1 MLYPDLDAS
10 DDSDAGGPRRFRV
23 LAVPVE
29 FEKATLKALLKKV
42 GWVAK
47 VLRGQGVGTWLL
59 SSAVSPPVR
68 SIVVNDATLV
78 ILEDQ
83 LHSQGAIL
91 ASSSRTVVSSSSWQV
106 VHRDATTTK
115 VAPLLPEVK
124 TKFEQLEE
132 KTMSRVG
139 ALEQQVTALAAQV
152 KENNV
157 RTTTAIGDLSA
168 QVEHVAKMEDRFE
181 VLLKKFGQQN
191 EQRIQR
197 IEEQQATTL
206 NEIKQAIGQSP
217 KVRRVEAQAHP

>member
-1 MLYPDLDAS
+1 
-10 DDSDAGGPRRFRV
+10 
-23 LAVPVE
+23 
-29 FEKATLKALLKKV
+29 
-42 GWVAK
+42 
-47 VLRGQGVGTWLL
+47 
-59 SSAVSPPVR
+59 
-68 SIVVNDATLV
+68 
-78 ILEDQ
+78 
-83 LHSQGAIL
+83 
-91 ASSSRTVVSSSSWQV
+91 
-106 VHRDATTTK
+106 
-115 VAPLLPEVK
+115 
-124 TKFEQLEE
+124 
-132 KTMSRVG
+132 MSRVG